1 FQGST
6 SWGANFIAIKELI
19 GFTGPISILAVQF
32 LACWLFL
39 PFVKRPKNLHLVALW
54 GVAAGGCQ
62 YGFQNIGLDLGASPG
77 IASVLLQL
85 QAFFTPVLLSVLYRK
100 PFALSTIGVLLL
112 GLFGVYLVA
121 AAGRGATAT
130 GTVAVLF
137 LVMAAF
143 SWSVGNVTISRIE
156 QKTPDVAMFPVLI
169 YASVFISIP
178 VTIWANAT
186 EGMIHHNL
194 VGLTATELVYAA
206 VLIGWILIAYL
217 GGYGIWNYLIS
228 RYGGEKIVRFGL
240 LVPVFGLILSY
251 LVYQTQVTALQKA
264 GIALILSAL
273 IANRYFDLR
282 SAKAAQQACV
292 VPAE

>member
-1 FQGST
+1 M
-6 SWGANFIAIKELI
+6 
-19 GFTGPISILAVQF
+19 
-32 LACWLFL
+32 
-39 PFVKRPKNLHLVALW
+39 
-54 GVAAGGCQ
+54 
-62 YGFQNIGLDLGASPG
+62 
-77 IASVLLQL
+77 LLQL

-228 RYGGEKIVRFGL
+228 RYGGEKIVRFSL